1 MSPSYG
7 PSLRLGSRESPLA
20 LVQAEFVAGL
30 LRARFPHLAVEIRT
44 FKTQGDRV
52 LDVALSKVG
61 DKGLFVKELETALL
75 AGEID
80 LAVHSMKDMPST
92 LPEGL
97 SLVSAGPRE
106 DARDVLLDGQGRVLD
121 ALPAGAVVGTS
132 SLRREAQLRRLRPDL
147 RFEVIRGNLQTR
159 LRKLEKGQYDAI
171 VLAAA
176 GVHRLGWQDKVSQY
190 FDPWDGVVP
199 AVAQG
204 ILAVEYRGDDCRV
217 AELTDGLRL
226 HAVETARLAERA
238 VLAGLEGGCQLPL
251 GAYCRAF
258 EAEYRLRAV
267 VLSPDG
273 AACVQAELRVDD
285 RDPAGS
291 GAALAAELLDLGAGD
306 ILQAIRRRQQAPVD
320 SP

>member
-1 MSPSYG
+1 MSRSPG

-30 LRARFPHLAVEIRT
+30 LRARFPDLDIVIRT

-61 DKGLFVKELETALL
+61 DKGLFVKELEAALL
-75 AGEID
+75 AGDID

-97 SLVSAGPRE
+97 ALVSAGPRE
-106 DARDVLLDGQGRVLD
+106 DARDVLIDRQNRRLE

-147 RFEVIRGNLQTR
+147 RCQIIRGNLQTR
-159 LRKLEKGQYDAI
+159 LRKLEEGQYDAI

-176 GVHRLGWQDKVSQY
+176 GIHRLGWQDRVSQY
-190 FDPWDGVVP
+190 FDPWEGVIP

-204 ILAVEYRGDDCRV
+204 ILAVEYRRDDCRV
-217 AELTDGLRL
+217 AELTDGLRI
-226 HAVETARLAERA
+226 HAVETARRAERA
-238 VLAGLEGGCQLPL
+238 VLARLEGGCQLPL
-251 GAYCRAF
+251 GAYCRASESGF
-258 EAEYRLRAV
+258 RLRAV

-273 AACVQAELRVDD
+273 TDCVQAELRVDD

-291 GAALAAELLDLGAGD
+291 GEAMAAELLDLGAGD
-306 ILQAIRRRQQAPVD
+306 LLEAIRRSQQPPVD